1 MLIKTYSQVLKIIG
15 FRIKKKQKTKK
26 TRKKNQTNKQRN
38 KKQNKKYIFQSMQIY
53 RLQNKSGKGKQK

>member
-1 MLIKTYSQVLKIIG
+1 MLIKKYSQVLKIIG

-26 TRKKNQTNKQRN
+26 QEKKQTNKQRN